1 MTKKKLY
8 EHRRR
13 EHDLDFSSTKAKSCS
28 ASTGIGAVAHSTSTT
43 TTTVTVEDNQL
54 ISINEDEI
62 ITATP
67 IDTLDPGENVLVVV
81 KKGLPMITLPPVAPL
96 NVTTMTP
103 NLEQVDADE
112 PPYSVISR

>member
-13 EHDLDFSSTKAKSCS
+13 EHDLDFSATKNRSCS
-28 ASTGIGAVAHSTSTT
+28 ASLEGAVAPSSSTT

-67 IDTLDPGENVLVVV
+67 IDTEDPGESVLVVV
-81 KKGLPMITLPPVAPL
+81 KKGLPTITLAPVAPL
-96 NVTTMTP
+96 NITTMTP
-103 NLEQVDADE
+103 NLEQEDSDE
-112 PPYSVISR
+112 PPYSVIRR